1 VINLSVGWEQEVTEV
16 AAGGTLNAGQTLKS
30 PNGQS
35 KLVLQADGNLVVRV
49 PFLPPPC
56 TDCYEALLWGCILWS
71 TKLPP
76 RCAQR

>member
-1 VINLSVGWEQEVTEV
+1 MINLSVGWEQEVTEV

-49 PFLPPPC
+49 PFLPSPC
-56 TDCYEALLWGCILWS
+56 TDCYEAMRRFGGSSCE
-71 TKLPP
+71 
-76 RCAQR
+76 AQNITNER